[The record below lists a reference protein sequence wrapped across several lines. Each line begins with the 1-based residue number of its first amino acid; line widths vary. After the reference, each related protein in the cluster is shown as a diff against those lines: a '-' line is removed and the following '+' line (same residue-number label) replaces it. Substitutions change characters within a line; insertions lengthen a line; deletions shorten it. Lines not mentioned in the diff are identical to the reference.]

1 MSMIADQYHQKLAE
15 AEQMKGT
22 AVKHLTEEIKSK
34 IAELN
39 AFGFTYRLVDASVNR
54 ADNRANVNGTTN
66 RATQPAVARQR
77 KKPEGPCVVCGFA
90 TVPAHDARAHPRKL
104 PKEPFTAEQLAERKM
119 VIARAVELSGVCV
132 TRD

>member
-39 AFGFTYRLVDASVNR
+39 AFGFTYKLVDGAG
-54 ADNRANVNGTTN
+54 A
-66 RATQPAVARQR
+66 PL
-77 KKPEGPCVVCGFA
+77 KKEKIGRGHRSRPEGPCVVCQFT
-90 TVPAHDARAHPRKL
+90 TVPAHDPRAHPRKSQ
-104 PKEPFTAEQLAERKM
+104 KVPFTPEQLAGRKM
-119 VIARAVELSGVCV
+119 VIVGAAGA
-132 TRD
+132 